1 MTRVVV
7 AWSPDEFGR
16 SALTS
21 GVAEARMRG
30 LGLVVVNAS
39 RGDALVDDRFAS
51 DDELAGVRAEL
62 EEAGLSYDVRQSVG
76 LDVGDQV
83 LDVAAEVDA
92 SLIVLG
98 LRRRT
103 PVGKLI
109 MGSVA
114 QRILLGA
121 ACPVLAVKPA

>member
-1 MTRVVV
+1 MSTIVV
-7 AWSPDEFGR
+7 AWSADAYGR
-16 SALTS
+16 AALVHA
-21 GVAEARMRG
+21 VAEARMRG
-30 LGLVVVNAS
+30 LGLLVVNAT

-51 DDELAGVRAEL
+51 DEDLAGVRAEL
-62 EEAGLSYDVRQSVG
+62 DEAGLGYEVRQSVG
-76 LDVGDQV
+76 PDVGDQV
-83 LDVAAEVDA
+83 LQAAEEVGA

-103 PVGKLI
+103 PVGKLL

-121 ACPVLAVKPA
+121 HCPVLAVKAG

>member
-1 MTRVVV
+1 MSQIVV

-16 SALTS
+16 AALTHA
-21 GVAEARMRG
+21 VAEARMRG
-30 LGLVVVNAS
+30 TGVVVVNAS

-51 DDELAGVRAEL
+51 DDDLHGVRAGL
-62 EEAGLSYDVRQSVG
+62 EEAGLAYDVRQSVG
-76 LDVGDQV
+76 ADVGDQV
-83 LDVAAEVDA
+83 LAVAAEVDA
-92 SLIVLG
+92 ALIVLG

-114 QRILLGA
+114 QLILLGA
-121 ACPVLAVKPA
+121 HCPVLAVKPD

>member
-1 MTRVVV
+1 MSQIVV

-16 SALTS
+16 TALTHA
-21 GVAEARMRG
+21 VAEARMRG
-30 LGLVVVNAS
+30 TGIVVVNAT

-51 DDELAGVRAEL
+51 DDDLHVVRAGL
-62 EEAGLSYDVRQSVG
+62 EEAGLPYDVRQSVG
-76 LDVGDQV
+76 ADVGDQV
-83 LDVAAEVDA
+83 LAVAAEVDA
-92 SLIVLG
+92 ALIVLG

-121 ACPVLAVKPA
+121 HCPVLAVKPA

>member
-1 MTRVVV
+1 MSKVVV

-16 SALTS
+16 AALTH
-21 GVAEARMRG
+21 GVAEARLRG
-30 LGLVVVNAS
+30 LGLLVVNAS

-51 DDELAGVRAEL
+51 DDDLAGVRAEL

-83 LDVAAEVDA
+83 LDVAAEVGA

-121 ACPVLAVKPA
+121 HCPVLAVKPA